1 MVIVIIAAIALI
13 AFYFAAPDSFRNT
26 FPFFFD
32 DGAPSGDTSAPP
44 LARGEG
50 ELQVHF
56 IDVGQGDCILILFPD
71 GKNMMID
78 GGDVN
83 SAYATAI
90 TSSMDALGV
99 KKLDYVLLTHTDADH
114 CGSLDNA
121 IAHAEEVETVYA
133 PKIKSKDYDLGLGN
147 EYGTKTTAVYND
159 FQAAVAAASYTD
171 ANGNVQRANY
181 VFTEDIITIQS
192 EDGTYRMTMF
202 CRDDEYYRNSKVD
215 NSGWLND
222 VSPICVLEYN
232 GRSFI
237 FTGDANNS
245 TGDFKSTSSEKNF
258 LNEVKTTALA
268 NDFDADVLKV
278 PHHGSDGSSGA
289 DFLSYIKCE
298 YAVVCVGD
306 DAGNKSSG
314 EYDLYISQTLDSVD
328 ANLKG
333 FAGNGAYDHPH
344 RDVTGDG
351 QRLETSGVQEVF
363 YTLLNGTIVCSVDK
377 DGNLTFSCDKI
388 ATANDG
394 AVVFVDSE
402 ATTSAIL
409 RFDCQIACA
418 IKED

>member
-13 AFYFAAPDSFRNT
+13 AFYFAAPDTFKNT

-32 DGAPSGDTSAPP
+32 EGTPSGGTTAPP

-83 SAYATAI
+83 NAYATAI
-90 TSSMDALGV
+90 TSSMDSLGV

-133 PKIKSKDYDLGLGN
+133 PKIKSRDYDLGLSD
-147 EYGTKTTAVYND
+147 EYGTKTTAVYNN
-159 FQAAVAAASYTD
+159 FQAAVAAASYID
-171 ANGNVQRANY
+171 ANGNAQRANY

-222 VSPICVLEYN
+222 VSPICILEYN
-232 GRSFI
+232 GRSFV

-245 TGDFKSTSSEKNF
+245 TGDFKATSSEKNF
-258 LNEVKTTALA
+258 LTEVKTTALA

-306 DAGNKSSG
+306 DSGNKSSG
-314 EYDLYISQTLDSVD
+314 EYDLYISQALDSMDV
-328 ANLKG
+328 NLKG

-351 QRLETSGVQEVF
+351 QRLESSGVQEVY
-363 YTLLNGTIVCSVDK
+363 YTLLNGTIVCTVYK
-377 DGNLTFSCDKI
+377 DGNLEFSCDKV
-388 ATANDG
+388 ATASG
-394 AVVFVDSE
+394 EEVVFVDGE
-402 ATTSAIL
+402 AATSTIL
-409 RFDCQIACA
+409 RLDCKIVC
-418 IKED
+418 IVKED